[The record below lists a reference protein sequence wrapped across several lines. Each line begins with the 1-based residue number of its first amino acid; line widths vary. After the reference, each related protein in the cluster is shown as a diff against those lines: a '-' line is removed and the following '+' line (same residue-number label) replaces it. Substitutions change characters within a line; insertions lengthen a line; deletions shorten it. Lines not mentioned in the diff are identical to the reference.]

1 MEKQNKQSVTLISG
15 SPHENGTT
23 AFALGVVAKTL
34 NEKAV
39 ETEIIQ
45 IGHMTLRGCTACG
58 ECMRSEFK
66 KGCVIGKIDGL
77 NKIAEKIHNSNGLV
91 IGSPVYYAGINGT
104 LKSFL
109 DRLFYSGS
117 GKFRFK
123 PAAGV
128 VAMRRAGGTAAL
140 QTINQYFEF
149 AEMLIT
155 PTMYWSGI
163 HGTNGEQASR
173 DEEAVQMMQV
183 IGRNMAYLLQL
194 QSKSDLP
201 VPEPVKKI
209 KTNFIK

>member
-1 MEKQNKQSVTLISG
+1 MKVSLING

-23 AFALGVVAKTL
+23 AFALGTIAETL
-34 NEKAV
+34 TQKGVDSEVIQVGNKA
-39 ETEIIQ
+39 I
-45 IGHMTLRGCTACG
+45 RGCIACG
-58 ECMRSEFK
+58 GCYSTK
-66 KGCVIGKIDGL
+66 KCVINDGL
-77 NKIAEKIHNSNGLV
+77 NEIAEKIHDSDGLV

-109 DRLFYSGS
+109 DRLFYSGT

-140 QTINQYFEF
+140 HSINQYFEF

-163 HGTNGEQASR
+163 HGLNGEQAAQ
-173 DEEAVQMMQV
+173 DEEGVQMMQV
-183 IGRNMAYLLQL
+183 IGRNMAYLLEMKAAASL
-194 QSKSDLP
+194 NNLP
-201 VPEPVKKI
+201 IPEAVDRI
-209 KTNFIK
+209 KTNFIRR